1 MISDR
6 TDPPVLGRRDELG
19 DVRETPGTAR
29 RAGRPEAAPIG
40 PNIRKNAISLPGYVG
55 DGEYNRDRRC
65 ARPGDAISNF
75 DIRDVMGT
83 NVNLTPEL
91 ERFAQ
96 ACVESGRFNNVSEV
110 VRSALRMLQEAEER
124 RAAFVA
130 SLEAAREEG
139 LREGLATVEE
149 VEAEIRAAIDAVR
162 TRRK

>member
-1 MISDR
+1 
-6 TDPPVLGRRDELG
+6 
-19 DVRETPGTAR
+19 
-29 RAGRPEAAPIG
+29 
-40 PNIRKNAISLPGYVG
+40 
-55 DGEYNRDRRC
+55 
-65 ARPGDAISNF
+65 
-75 DIRDVMGT
+75 MGT

-96 ACVESGRFNNVSEV
+96 GCVASGWFNNVSEV